1 MNVRFKSSM
10 YEFESAIIRETLEL
24 LRVSEK
30 KKVKLVKIIQSE
42 LCWLPRKLVQHIP
55 VRDDRDWGRMSR
67 GR

>member
-1 MNVRFKSSM
+1 M
-10 YEFESAIIRETLEL
+10 YEFESTIIRETLEL

-30 KKVKLVKIIQSE
+30 KKVKLVKIIQNE
-42 LCWLPRKLVQHIP
+42 LCWLPRKLVQQIP

>member
-1 MNVRFKSSM
+1 M

-42 LCWLPRKLVQHIP
+42 LCWLPRKLVQQIP